1 MQDDICVRLFM
12 PYYLEEQNSGTDEMP
27 INREL
32 IIKENPAMDPIQQ

>member
-1 MQDDICVRLFM
+1 M

-32 IIKENPAMDPIQQ
+32 IIKETLQWTLSSSNRL